1 MYRTRVPVKEGVEMK
16 LSETQVNRF
25 REEGVLVVED
35 LLDADEVSALLAR
48 AEWVA
53 SGSAPHVSSE
63 RLQLEPEVN
72 AGKAAAGT
80 VADSLRKMSHLA
92 FCDGVFE
99 THARNPKVLDVI
111 ESLLGPDLKLYQD
124 QWFMKPP
131 RIGSRQPY
139 HQDMPLGFH
148 IDPPDMVTCWAALN
162 DATVENGCLWMLPG
176 THRFGIIPKE
186 EWAGYEQMSLDGRLP
201 EERAIELKAGSCSFH
216 HGLILHCSRPNRT
229 NLRRRGYATHYVSA
243 RCRFTGPVGQ
253 NDAMLVRGASIPGCI

>member
-1 MYRTRVPVKEGVEMK
+1 MYRTRVPEKEGVEMK
-16 LSETQVNRF
+16 LPETHVNRF

-35 LLDADEVSALLAR
+35 LLDADEVSALLER

-53 SGSAPHVSSE
+53 SGRAPHVSRK

-72 AGKAAAGT
+72 AGRAAADT

-99 THARNPKVLDVI
+99 AHARNPKVLDVI

-201 EERAIELKAGSCSFH
+201 DERAIELKAGSCSFH
-216 HGLILHCSRPNRT
+216 HGLILHCSRPNQT

-243 RCRFTGPVGQ
+243 RCRYTGPDGQ